1 MEEQKNTFNP
11 GKNYKWE
18 KDAEFK
24 LNGLQFSILLQAHR
38 AILRTEDAM
47 RTLLVKESSDNLEKL
62 LEEAVNSGVV
72 KEVVP
77 PGPQVEQPPLT
88 LEKEKV

>member
-1 MEEQKNTFNP
+1 MIMEYNNNV
-11 GKNYKWE
+11 NYQWKPE
-18 KDAEFK
+18 DEFK

-72 KEVVP
+72 KEAVP
-77 PGPQVEQPPLT
+77 PAPPVEQPPLT